1 MKPFAATELIR
12 YFGVSL
18 AALAVDMGCLLLLA
32 QFVHYLWAATLGFLL
47 GALTSYV
54 LAIRWVFRHRRL
66 AASPRVEFAAYAA
79 IGAVGLGLNNLVIF
93 LAVDGAGLGLWLA
106 KIAAAAITF
115 AFNFGTRKWG
125 LFRP

>member
-1 MKPFAATELIR
+1 MKPSAPMELIR

-18 AALAVDMGCLLLLA
+18 IALAVDMGCLLLLA

-47 GALTSYV
+47 GVLTSYV
-54 LAIRWVFRHRRL
+54 LAIRWAFLHRRL
-66 AASPRVEFAAYAA
+66 AVSPRIEFAAYAA
-79 IGAVGLGLNNLVIF
+79 IGVIGLGINNLVIF

-106 KIAAAAITF
+106 KIAAAMITF
-115 AFNFGTRKWG
+115 TFNFGARKWG